1 MYGEAAYAEISYGD
15 SIELAAPIIPEV
27 GLETRELIIVLEID
41 AIAIALP

>member
-27 GLETRELIIVLEID
+27 GLESRELIIVLEID
-41 AIAIALP
+41 VIAIAVT